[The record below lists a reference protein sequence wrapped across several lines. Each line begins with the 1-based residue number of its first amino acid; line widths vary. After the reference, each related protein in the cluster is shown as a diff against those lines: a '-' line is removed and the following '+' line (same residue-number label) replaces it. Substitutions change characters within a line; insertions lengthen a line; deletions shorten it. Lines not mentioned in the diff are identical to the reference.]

1 MRIRTPWAEPWTVW
15 IVVILLSST
24 VGCTD
29 SVAPVPVAQ
38 RALPPGFGP
47 VEHPEDNQPTE
58 ARLELGRR
66 LFHDQRL
73 SSDGTVSCASCHQFD
88 YAFADHEPVS
98 AGVYGRR
105 GTRNAPSLMN
115 VGYRPFFMREGA
127 VPTLEMQVLV
137 PIQEHAEFDM
147 NILDVSARLSTDSAL
162 QQLSWSAYDRALDPY
177 VITRAIAAYERTF
190 VSSGS
195 RYDQFVRFN
204 DPAYLTDAERRGMS
218 LFFDER
224 TACAECHTPPHFTNF
239 GFANNGLYATTRD
252 RGRARLT
259 GRAEDDAVFSIPSL
273 RNSAVTAPYMHDG
286 SLINLRRVL
295 EHYNGGG
302 MGHPNQD
309 ERIRPLGLSQQDLAD
324 LEAFLHSVTDADV
337 LHSPALRK

>member
-1 MRIRTPWAEPWTVW
+1 MILVGWT
-15 IVVILLSST
+15 L
-24 VGCTD
+24 GCTD
-29 SVAPVPVAQ
+29 VIAPGPVAQ
-38 RALPPGFGP
+38 KALPPGFGP
-47 VEHPEDNQPTE
+47 MVYPEDNQPSE
-58 ARLELGRR
+58 ARVELGAL

-73 SSDGTVSCASCHQFD
+73 SGDGSVSCASCHKAD
-88 YAFADHEPVS
+88 YAFADHQPVS
-98 AGVYGRR
+98 TGVHGRQ

-115 VGYRPFFMREGA
+115 VGYRPHFMREGA

-147 NILDVSARLSTDSAL
+147 NILDVATRLSSDSRL
-162 QQLSWSAYDRALDPY
+162 QQLSRSAYERSIDPY
-177 VITRAIAAYERTF
+177 VITRAIAAYQRTL
-190 VSSGS
+190 VSSAS

-218 LFFDER
+218 IFFDQR
-224 TACAECHTPPHFTNF
+224 TACADCHTPPHFTNF

-295 EHYNGGG
+295 EHYNSGGT
-302 MGHPNQD
+302 GHPNQD
-309 ERIRPLGLSQQDLAD
+309 KRIRPLGLSQQDLAD
-324 LEAFLHSVTDADV
+324 LEAFLHSLTDADFI
-337 LHSPALRK
+337 HSPAFRK